1 MRLPFLVPGQN
12 LQHALCSQPGLPVSN
27 THIQRAW
34 HGGQSALPALLGEP
48 DLLSALSASVDI
60 LDVLSCHFFC
70 VSAVRDRGCGKIIR
84 GILGVTGAVFTGKE
98 RGRSVCAVWAI
109 LFCGLARNALPKLAV
124 GRVSFLCILSCP
136 GKIVFQGTF
145 CNREPC
151 HGNNP
156 GQIGT
161 GTLAAI
167 QHFIKPVLQKM
178 HDIVHGEPFLSMS
191 ILASFRTLIRRRT
204 SLPEYLFLF
213 AGEAFAFA
221 ASSGWTASWLYAPCP
236 ARKTSSGVPLAPPS
250 KRAELPEFAQICHY

>member
-1 MRLPFLVPGQN
+1 MRLPFLVPGQK
-12 LQHALCSQPGLPVSN
+12 LRHALCSQPGLPVPN

-34 HGGQSALPALLGEP
+34 HGGQFSLPALLGEP
-48 DLLSALSASVDI
+48 DLLSALSASV
-60 LDVLSCHFFC
+60 
-70 VSAVRDRGCGKIIR
+70 

-98 RGRSVCAVWAI
+98 RGCSVCAVWAI

-124 GRVSFLCILSCP
+124 SRVSFLCILSCP
-136 GKIVFQGTF
+136 GKIVFQGTL

-178 HDIVHGEPFLSMS
+178 HDIVHGEPFFVHVHLGIVQDLDQAQNLIAGISLSLCGRGLCLCGLVWLDG
-191 ILASFRTLIRRRT
+191 ILAVCPLSCQKDVIR
-204 SLPEYLFLF
+204 S
-213 AGEAFAFA
+213 AF
-221 ASSGWTASWLYAPCP
+221 SS
-236 ARKTSSGVPLAPPS
+236 PL
-250 KRAELPEFAQICHY
+250 KKG